1 MRHTTVGNVRVWP
14 RQGVALA
21 LAACLCLASG
31 ALGQTPEVRIDT
43 ARVVVRT
50 PPPDALARYRADPA
64 FDYDRSGP
72 EEPSLWARIKAWLWE
87 NIFRPLSASAL
98 RPVWRFVYYGVV
110 GAAMVFL
117 LLRLLRMD
125 VRGVLR
131 GKKTRV
137 RPADLLEEDLA
148 TVDFEAGIEAAVAAG
163 DYRRAVRL
171 FYLKALRELADRNLI
186 VWRREKTNHAY
197 VDELRRSPLRRS
209 FAELTYLFE
218 YIWYGEFPVDEA
230 AFGRMRRAFARFD
243 ERLGEG

>member
-1 MRHTTVGNVRVWP
+1 MSRDEAGRL
-14 RQGVALA
+14 RRGAGRALIAALA
-21 LAACLCLASG
+21 LVCLTAT
-31 ALGQTPEVRIDT
+31 ARAQTPEVRTDT

-50 PPPDALARYRADPA
+50 PPPDALARYRSDPA
-64 FDYDRSGP
+64 FDYDRSAA
-72 EEPSLWARIKAWLWE
+72 EAPSLMERIKAWLWE
-87 NIFRPLSASAL
+87 HVFRPLGASAL
-98 RPVWRFVYYGVV
+98 RPVWRFVYYAVV
-110 GAAMVFL
+110 AAAMVFL

-125 VRGVLR
+125 VSGVLR

-148 TVDFEAGIEAAVAAG
+148 TVDFDAGIEAAAAAG

-197 VDELRRSPLRRS
+197 VDELRRTPVRRP

-243 ERLGEG
+243 EHLGEG